1 MQEYLKTSTGNE
13 QVRYHYPAE
22 LKRHSPYLALPLADD
37 SIAYITIAR
46 CACKTMRLAV
56 CNIRADGKVIDL
68 LPQGNE
74 RRKYYRTFYANTAA
88 LRARAEEVPTFTF
101 VRNPYDRLMSFYARR
116 RVAIANGYYRTIG
129 IGDRFGDRFDSSL
142 AARLKRAARK
152 SMAKFVEGP
161 LMGLDRW
168 MTGRAAGRDR
178 RGLIAF
184 WGRLPE
190 PGPDT
195 LQEHFNEFVK
205 KFVAVPFQELDNHII
220 HQNLFIRDSE
230 GIFVDF
236 VGNLEKVQEQ
246 WPLVESL
253 AGRNIWLPYVG
264 ERSANFVQPKYTPET
279 QRLVYEYF
287 KSDFE
292 ILGYGFECDK
302 VAQDMHTDTT
312 GVVVRGYSLPAD
324 QVSSLRQEMADR
336 NGHRIFRRDFFA
348 SDKVHHAAI
357 LEESHGRGDIE

>member
-1 MQEYLKTSTGNE
+1 MAGNE
-13 QVRYHYPAE
+13 QVRYHCPSE
-22 LKRHSPYLALPLADD
+22 LKRHAPYLALPLADD

-46 CACKTMRLAV
+46 CACQTMRLAV
-56 CNIRADGKVIDL
+56 CNIRADGKVIDR

-74 RRKYYRTFYANTAA
+74 RSKYYRTFYGDTAA
-88 LRARAEEVPTFTF
+88 LRARAEGVPTFTF

-116 RVAIANGYYRTIG
+116 RAAIENGYYCTVG
-129 IGDRFGDRFDSSL
+129 IGDRFDSSL
-142 AARLKRAARK
+142 AARLKRAALK
-152 SMAKFVEGP
+152 STAKFVEGP
-161 LMGLDRW
+161 LTGLDRW
-168 MTGRAAGRDR
+168 MTGRAGGRDR
-178 RGLIAF
+178 RGLIAY

-190 PGPDT
+190 AGPDT

-253 AGRNIWLPYVG
+253 AGRKIWLPYVG
-264 ERSANFVQPKYTPET
+264 KKRSANFVQPKYTPET

-287 KSDFE
+287 KADFE
-292 ILGYGFECDK
+292 ILGYGFECDD

-324 QVSSLRQEMADR
+324 QVPRLRQEMADR

-348 SDKVHHAAI
+348 SDKMRNAAI
-357 LEESHGRGDIE
+357 LE